1 MTALDHGRGAPPLY
15 AQIYRALKEDIAR
28 GVYGRGDTLP
38 TEGELQARFQVSR
51 ITVRQAM
58 QGLEQEG
65 LIRRTRGKGTV
76 VAGHRIAE
84 VLPRIRS
91 FTDEMRERHMTPGT
105 RSVQVARVMADE
117 KLARVFGCD
126 PGTVLCRV
134 RRVRTADGRPIVLFD
149 TWLRAAAV
157 MPEEPEAYTGSL
169 YQLMEERGI
178 PKPAGVMERFEAV
191 AATAEVAEALDVPVG
206 ASVMRG
212 VRVAYDA
219 AQRVQ
224 EYTLSCYDGAGY
236 AYVVY
241 VGSVPGEGGAEP

>member
-1 MTALDHGRGAPPLY
+1 MEQLDTNNAVPLY
-15 AQIYRALKEDIAR
+15 EQLRVALRERLDS
-28 GVYGRGDTLP
+28 GVLAPGERLPSETELCQKYG
-38 TEGELQARFQVSR
+38 VSR

-76 VAGHRIAE
+76 VAGHRIEE

-117 KLARVFGCD
+117 TLARVFGCEV
-126 PGTVLCRV
+126 GEMLCRV
-134 RRVRTADGRPIVLFD
+134 RRVRTANGRPIVLFD
-149 TWLRAAAV
+149 TWLRAAEV

-191 AATAEVAEALDVPVG
+191 AATAEVAGALDVPLG
-206 ASVMRG
+206 APVMRG

-241 VGSVPGEGGAEP
+241 VGSVPGEGGAES